1 MSGGREEGGSEGREG
16 LCSWEKLN
24 KAWFDCT
31 FPHLCWVAQGL
42 SLGTR
47 VEHRLMGVCG
57 VVKEIV
63 SHCVVPGCWCRLWD
77 WRLSPRPGRR
87 AVFSSVPRTVFYKS
101 SSVKATN
108 LDLNAA
114 SAVTRVF
121 LPICTPERL

>member
-1 MSGGREEGGSEGREG
+1 MVLCCCLCWRRDCSLQDQDPVSGGREEGGSEGREG

-31 FPHLCWVAQGL
+31 FPHLCWVTQGL

-63 SHCVVPGCWCRLWD
+63 SHCVVPRCWCRLWD
-77 WRLSPRPGRR
+77 WRLSPRPGHRT
-87 AVFSSVPRTVFYKS
+87 VFSSVPRTVFYKS
-101 SSVKATN
+101 SVGQQT
-108 LDLNAA
+108 L
-114 SAVTRVF
+114 T
-121 LPICTPERL
+121 